1 MRRLLTPILPPS
13 LAAAALLVAPAFA
26 AADDPV
32 PAAKRLPP
40 VTYGFVSVPDVTEA
54 KARFD
59 GTAAAGVFTDPALAE
74 VRDMIAEKVGE
85 AGEELRNRL
94 GVTLEDL
101 AKVPTGE
108 VTFAVVQTAPRK
120 VAVVGLLDYGKS
132 RDTVDALL
140 EKAEDA
146 LDENELTRSEEP
158 FEGTEIVVWTAP
170 APEVDEFA
178 EDYDPNAT
186 RPEPQ
191 RFGYFLKDSYLVV
204 ASDPTALEAVL
215 VRWDGTHSSTFADSE
230 TFSYIADRTQSDD
243 RQPVL
248 LWYADIIGSVRS
260 AVLGSGSGGLPV
272 QMALSY
278 LGVLGID
285 EFKAIGGSMDWATE
299 EYASVG
305 KVVLYADRTDRALG
319 VFTFP
324 PAPTA
329 PPAWVS
335 ADAASYAAFNWDLAG
350 AYDAVRAIYDSMIG
364 PGEFD
369 RYVAEQSDKREL
381 PVDVKADVIDA
392 FSGKIELVSYPIA
405 PEVLAESVES
415 GEQPP
420 QPVVIALGL
429 RDPRKLSELVEKA
442 AAESGGQLSS
452 RDFRGTPIYEAANPS
467 DGQRFGFAVSGDT
480 LLLSPD
486 VTRLESALRGPAD
499 APLVQSDTFKEA
511 VATMPPAVSILTF
524 SDQTGQAETFYNMF
538 RDGAFTGQAPADQG
552 EAFKEVADALPPF
565 DAVRKYLGLSA
576 GYLVPDEHGVLWVS
590 FGLEPEAE

>member
-59 GTAAAGVFTDPALAE
+59 GTVAAGVFTDPALAE

-94 GVTLEDL
+94 GVTLEEL
-101 AKVPTGE
+101 AAVPTGE

-146 LDENELTRSEEP
+146 LDENGLTRSEEP

-170 APEVDEFA
+170 APEVDEFD
-178 EDYDPNAT
+178 EDFDPNAT

-230 TFSYIADRTQSDD
+230 TFSYIADRTRSDD
-243 RQPVL
+243 RRPVL
-248 LWYADIIGSVRS
+248 VWYADVIGSVRS
-260 AVLGSGSGGLPV
+260 AVLGSGQGGMPV
-272 QMALSY
+272 QLALSY
-278 LGVLGID
+278 LPVLGID
-285 EFKAIGGSMDWATE
+285 EFKAVGGSMDWATE
-299 EYASVG
+299 DYASVG

-319 VFTFP
+319 LFTFP

-329 PPAWVS
+329 PPAWVP

-350 AYDAVRAIYDSMIG
+350 AYDAVRATYDSMIG

-369 RYVAEQSDKREL
+369 RYVAEFSADRDV
-381 PVDVKADVIDA
+381 PVDVKADLIDA

-429 RDPRKLSELVEKA
+429 KDPRKLSELLEKSVAGSGGRADQPRLPRHPSLRGREPVRRPAVRLRRVRRHA
-442 AAESGGQLSS
+442 AAQPGRDAVGKCPPRPGRRPPGAVRDVQRGRRHDAGGGLDPDLLGPDRAGRDFLQHVPRRRAHGTGPGRPGRGPQGGRRLPAAVRRGAKVPRPVRRLPRPGRARGAVGQL
-452 RDFRGTPIYEAANPS
+452 RA
-467 DGQRFGFAVSGDT
+467 
-480 LLLSPD
+480 
-486 VTRLESALRGPAD
+486 
-499 APLVQSDTFKEA
+499 
-511 VATMPPAVSILTF
+511 
-524 SDQTGQAETFYNMF
+524 
-538 RDGAFTGQAPADQG
+538 
-552 EAFKEVADALPPF
+552 
-565 DAVRKYLGLSA
+565 
-576 GYLVPDEHGVLWVS
+576 
-590 FGLEPEAE
+590 

>member
-59 GTAAAGVFTDPALAE
+59 ATAAAGVFTDPALAE
-74 VRDMIAEKVGE
+74 VREMIAEKFGE
-85 AGEELRNRL
+85 AGEALRNRL
-94 GVTLEDL
+94 GVTLEEL
-101 AKVPTGE
+101 AAVPTGE
-108 VTFAVVQTAPRK
+108 VTFAVVQTGPRQ
-120 VAVVGLLDYGKS
+120 VAVVGLLDYGQS

-146 LDENELTRSEEP
+146 LDENGLTRSEEP
-158 FEGTEIVVWTAP
+158 FEGTEVVVWTAP

-178 EDYDPNAT
+178 ENYNPNAPK
-186 RPEPQ
+186 PEPQ

-215 VRWDGTHSSTFADSE
+215 VRWDGTHGSTFADSDA
-230 TFSYIADRTQSDD
+230 FSYIADRTKSDG
-243 RQPVL
+243 REPVL
-248 LWYADIIGSVRS
+248 LWYADVMGSVRS
-260 AVLGSGSGGLPV
+260 AVLGSGQGGMPAQL
-272 QMALSY
+272 ALSY
-278 LGVLGID
+278 LPVLGID
-285 EFKAIGGSMDWATE
+285 EFKAVGGSMDWATE
-299 EYASVG
+299 DYASVG

-319 VFTFP
+319 LFTFP

-329 PPAWVS
+329 PPAWVP

-350 AYDAVRAIYDSMIG
+350 AYDAVRATYDSMIG
-364 PGEFD
+364 SGEFD
-369 RYVAEQSDKREL
+369 RFIAERSADRDL
-381 PVDVKADVIDA
+381 PVDIEADLIDA

-429 RDPRKLSELVEKA
+429 KDPRKLSELLEKSVA
-442 AAESGGQLSS
+442 GSGGELSS
-452 RDFRGTPIYEAANPS
+452 RDFRGTPVYEAANPS

-499 APLVQSDTFKEA
+499 APLVQSETFREA
-511 VATMPPAVSILTF
+511 VTTMPAAVSILTF

-538 RDGAFTGQAPADQG
+538 RDGTLAEQAPGGQG
-552 EAFKEVADALPPF
+552 EALKNVADALPPF

-576 GYLVPDEHGVLWVS
+576 GYLVPDEHGALWVS
-590 FGLEPEAE
+590 FGLEPETE